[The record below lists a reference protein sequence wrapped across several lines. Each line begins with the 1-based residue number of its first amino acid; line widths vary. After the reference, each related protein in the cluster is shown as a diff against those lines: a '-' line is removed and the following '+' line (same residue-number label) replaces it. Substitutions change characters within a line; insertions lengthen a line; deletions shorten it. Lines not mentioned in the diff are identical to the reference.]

1 MDPADLEKAAQGQL
15 DVRRHS
21 SAVVAV
27 GPAEGA
33 ASFKDLSQYLRRVVR
48 LFAYAFLVC
57 VSVLLV
63 LNDAQKVSSVF
74 SRNRPVG

>member
-1 MDPADLEKAAQGQL
+1 MDRADPEKAAKSQL
-15 DVRRHS
+15 DVRG
-21 SAVVAV
+21 ATVAV

-33 ASFKDLSQYLRRVVR
+33 ALLDRALCLRRVVR
-48 LFAYAFLVC
+48 LCAYAFLVC
-57 VSVLLV
+57 VGVLLV